1 MIDTADVLQMID
13 HWLSTPV
20 GHYFGSSYGVDWS
33 FMTLHAMT
41 QSNADK
47 FLNKMKA
54 DIPVLASLDNDQ
66 LSIVERPDPDYPF
79 EREQVLLRLGQINIP
94 LAPPK
99 LNQGQTGETY
109 RVDAN

>member
-47 FLNKMKA
+47 FLK
-54 DIPVLASLDNDQ
+54 
-66 LSIVERPDPDYPF
+66 R
-79 EREQVLLRLGQINIP
+79 
-94 LAPPK
+94 
-99 LNQGQTGETY
+99 
-109 RVDAN
+109 